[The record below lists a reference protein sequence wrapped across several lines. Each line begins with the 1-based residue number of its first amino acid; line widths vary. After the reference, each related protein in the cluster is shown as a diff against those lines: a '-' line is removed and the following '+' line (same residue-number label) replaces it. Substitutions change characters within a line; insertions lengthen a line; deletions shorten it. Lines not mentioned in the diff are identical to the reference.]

1 MPDNEELSKEIESLK
16 IQLNEALAFGTQQS
30 AEQSNASAAS
40 QITSISE
47 VKFTQF
53 YENDPELWF
62 VIVESHFEARKI
74 TSNKSQYLH
83 TVANLSSKAA
93 LQVRELLLQPFS
105 DEKYDK
111 LKQQLISIYSESA
124 TIKFE
129 KLISNEPLGDMKPS
143 QALHNIKSL
152 ASKDVGDDFIKN
164 LWMKK
169 LPQTTRTV
177 LVASKDRP
185 NDLAQIADRMW
196 EVSDKVCI
204 SSVEQT
210 PPLEKTL
217 EVIQQKLDKLS
228 VRLNAIETQTRPTRR
243 ETTPHRQRGRSSSA
257 KRYEKERN
265 ADNDLCWYHQK
276 LGERAKKCRSPCSLN
291 LKQKN

>member
-1 MPDNEELSKEIESLK
+1 MPENEEPSKEIESLK
-16 IQLNEALAFGTQQS
+16 IQLNEELAFGAQQS
-30 AEQSNASAAS
+30 AEQSNASAAI

-74 TSNKSQYLH
+74 TLNKTKYLH
-83 TVANLSSKAA
+83 TVANLSSKVA

-105 DEKYDK
+105 DKKCDN

-129 KLISNEPLGDMKPS
+129 KLISNEPPGDMKPS
-143 QALHNIKSL
+143 QVLHKIKSL

-177 LVASKDRP
+177 LAASKDRLD
-185 NDLAQIADRMW
+185 DLAQIADRMW

-228 VRLNAIETQTRPTRR
+228 VRLNAIETQNRPTRR
-243 ETTPHRQRGRSSSA
+243 ETTPHRKRGRSSSA

-265 ADNDLCWYHQK
+265 ADND
-276 LGERAKKCRSPCSLN
+276 
-291 LKQKN
+291 